1 LDRQAEVRVP
11 SRGYFLDI
19 VAGMLRLD
27 GKTAAPVPTSS
38 RGRSAENFRD
48 RAERFAERRRSC
60 RPCGPPHRAASAR
73 MLIEVFDLPAARP
86 AVPQWT
92 RWSCPALLEAAD

>member
-1 LDRQAEVRVP
+1 
-11 SRGYFLDI
+11 
-19 VAGMLRLD
+19 
-27 GKTAAPVPTSS
+27 
-38 RGRSAENFRD
+38 
-48 RAERFAERRRSC
+48 
-60 RPCGPPHRAASAR
+60 